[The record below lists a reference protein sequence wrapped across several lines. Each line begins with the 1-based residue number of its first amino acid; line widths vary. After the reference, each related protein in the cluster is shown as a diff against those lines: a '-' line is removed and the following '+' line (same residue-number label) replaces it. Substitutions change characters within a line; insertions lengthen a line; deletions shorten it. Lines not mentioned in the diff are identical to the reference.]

1 MRGRQGEGG
10 GGERERGFVACVD
23 GCVFQSVHGAQ
34 SVTPAEEAE
43 TVPERR
49 RQRRDGNRYFQRP
62 PSPHSK
68 DGSSLHGCL
77 QPPSHPPST
86 RRPTPTARPRTR
98 NEVMLCA
105 INTSCSPL
113 SLLLSLSQCDSEAE
127 RPLSLSFF
135 QLFLSVSVGLFR
147 VCLTCNQSLC
157 CFLCTCLLSDALEA
171 RQALAVHAVV
181 SFFLLCVCVVSLF
194 ACVFVCLGVR
204 CFSAEGCV
212 CTRVRYV

>member
-1 MRGRQGEGG
+1 MGIDISRGHHHRTAKTAA
-10 GGERERGFVACVD
+10 RSMAA
-23 GCVFQSVHGAQ
+23 SSH
-34 SVTPAEEAE
+34 PA
-43 TVPERR
+43 T
-49 RQRRDGNRYFQRP
+49 RP
-62 PSPHSK
+62 PPVAP
-68 DGSSLHGCL
+68 LL
-77 QPPSHPPST
+77 QHAHARGMRSCCVRSIPP
-86 RRPTPTARPRTR
+86 A
-98 NEVMLCA
+98 A
-105 INTSCSPL
+105 L
-113 SLLLSLSQCDSEAE
+113 SLSSSLSQCDSEAE